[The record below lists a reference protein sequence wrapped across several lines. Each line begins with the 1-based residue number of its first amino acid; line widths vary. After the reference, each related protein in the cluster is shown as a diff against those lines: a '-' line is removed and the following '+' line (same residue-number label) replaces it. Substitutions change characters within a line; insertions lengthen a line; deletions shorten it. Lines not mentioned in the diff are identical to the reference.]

1 MIGPGILTLIS
12 ALDAG
17 LVTISKV
24 VTLVREARDN
34 GQDDISDEQ
43 LASIDLKRDATH
55 ADFQDAL
62 QRKREREAAGG

>member
-1 MIGPGILTLIS
+1 MFPAGVMTLIQ

-24 VTLVREARDN
+24 VTMVREARDN

-43 LASIDLKRDATH
+43 LASVDLKRDATH
-55 ADFQDAL
+55 ADFQAAL
-62 QRKREREAAGG
+62 ERKRQREQD